1 MIWQQDW
8 FVKWALYSPDKIAL
22 KEYER
27 GRTITYGDLN
37 RMANRVAHRL
47 TSLQGLVK
55 GDRVAVL
62 AEFSIAYVVLFWNS
76 INTAMS
82 LIINSESRTVNV
94 MPPFH
99 TGGWHVLLTPFLHH
113 GAYVCMMK
121 KVDPLVLLQLLQ
133 TEKATVFM
141 GVPTI
146 LQMVAAQPEF
156 EQASFPD
163 MYYLIVGGEPMPI
176 PLIERWHAKKVPV
189 RQGYGM
195 TEVGPNL
202 TSLHQSDAI
211 RKKGSIG
218 RPNFY
223 VQIRIVDEQDCDV
236 PSGVQ
241 GELWLHGPMQT
252 PGYWCNAEGTRT
264 AFSPDGKWFRTGD
277 LVVQDEA
284 FYLYVVDRVKNMIK
298 SGGENIYPAEI
309 ERVLVQHPA
318 VAEACVVGA
327 PDEKWGEVG
336 RTFVVLKAGQK
347 TDTENIQ
354 SFCREHLAKFK
365 VPKYVEFTPELPP

>member
-252 PGYWCNAEGTRT
+252 PGYWRNAEGTRT

-336 RTFVVLKAGQK
+336 RAFVVLKAGQK